1 MAATSL
7 GTVVDIGSI
16 DVGCVDGVEESGCV
30 SGCASISPWT
40 HGSGRG
46 SACAAAVV
54 VTSAV
59 PMVIA
64 ASSDDAVMRA
74 VLQIGHRS
82 EVVWRSGESGRRD
95 GEHRQSRGETR
106 STTEANPVEK
116 RNNTTGDAC

>member
-1 MAATSL
+1 MELRNPSASS
-7 GTVVDIGSI
+7 V
-16 DVGCVDGVEESGCV
+16 
-30 SGCASISPWT
+30 CASISPCA

-54 VTSAV
+54 VTSGV

-106 STTEANPVEK
+106 STTEANPVE
-116 RNNTTGDAC
+116 